1 MRKGQTPK
9 RFWKIRDK
17 STEWFVTKSRTYRPW
32 LYQPKDQPDR
42 FDAMKKYYTDK
53 DGYNEYAEC
62 GTVGKTYSTLAGA
75 KRMMLE
81 LAHQI
86 QGGRESFCRAKLT
99 QSQVFE
105 LTSPYFELVEYE
117 ITEVKIIDS

>member
-17 STEWFVTKSRTYRPW
+17 STGWFVTKSRTYRPW
-32 LYQPKDQPDR
+32 LYHPKDQPDR

-81 LAHQI
+81 LAWQVS
-86 QGGRESFCRAKLT
+86 GGNRLSNPNLPQEK
-99 QSQVFE
+99 VFE